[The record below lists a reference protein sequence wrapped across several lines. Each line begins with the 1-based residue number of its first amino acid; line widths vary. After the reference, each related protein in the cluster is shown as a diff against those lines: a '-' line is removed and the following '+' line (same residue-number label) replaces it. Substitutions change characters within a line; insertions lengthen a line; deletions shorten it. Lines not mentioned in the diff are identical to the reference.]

1 MTTNLQSHSNAAWLF
16 YTDDRYIMCVT
27 CLVQPIPI
35 FGCTSYQWL
44 LSPTAYHVTGLPKN
58 REKFNFHITEMSV
71 TLHVIWNAPER
82 VQNFSNLLLIL
93 HHHNLMT
100 GPRYG
105 QQEPCIMFKCW
116 LVNVISYICSV
127 LHNHKMFHAKTA
139 TLGISGGTWL
149 SLDRK
154 GHKAV
159 VLCNVSLQDVCTQ
172 PQHSFESVTYRK
184 LK

>member
-1 MTTNLQSHSNAAWLF
+1 
-16 YTDDRYIMCVT
+16 
-27 CLVQPIPI
+27 
-35 FGCTSYQWL
+35 
-44 LSPTAYHVTGLPKN
+44 
-58 REKFNFHITEMSV
+58 
-71 TLHVIWNAPER
+71 
-82 VQNFSNLLLIL
+82 
-93 HHHNLMT
+93 
-100 GPRYG
+100 
-105 QQEPCIMFKCW
+105 
-116 LVNVISYICSV
+116 
-127 LHNHKMFHAKTA
+127 MFHAKTA